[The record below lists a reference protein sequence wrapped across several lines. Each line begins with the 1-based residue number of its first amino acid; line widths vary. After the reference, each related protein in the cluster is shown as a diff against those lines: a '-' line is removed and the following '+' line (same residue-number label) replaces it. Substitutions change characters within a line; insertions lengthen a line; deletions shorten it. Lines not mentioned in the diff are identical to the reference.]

1 MKLTGAQIVI
11 ECLKEQ
17 EADTVFGFPG
27 GTILN
32 IYDEL
37 YKHSH
42 EIRHILTSHEQGAA
56 HSADGYARSTG
67 KVGVC
72 LATSGPGATNLV
84 TGIATAFLD
93 SSPVVAITCNVASN
107 LIGKD
112 SFQEV
117 DIWGVTLPITKHN
130 FMVRDIEELAPILRE
145 AFHIARSGRPGPVLV
160 DIPKDITAAE
170 TEYTPAIPRPAD
182 RVCASIPPSDMDQ
195 ALTLIRGAQ
204 RPFILVGGGAAQS
217 EADAE
222 VRQFARLVD
231 APVACSLMGIGTFPG
246 DDPLYTG
253 MIGMHGSKA
262 SNISINRCDLLIV
275 MGARMSDRV
284 VGRTDTFARG
294 ATILHIDIDPAEIN
308 KNISTDHYLVGDIK
322 GVLTQLNDRLEPQDH
337 KAWIEEV
344 NELKVK
350 YAPEV
355 GDGLTGQ
362 YVIEKLYEITGGDAL
377 ICTEVGQHQM
387 WAAQHYRFKSSR
399 QLITSGG
406 LGTMGFGMGAAIGTK
421 LANPDRTVINVAG
434 DGCFRMN
441 FNELITAVKYNV
453 PIVVVLINNGS
464 LGMVRQWQTLFYGKR
479 YSQTDLP
486 ETIDYVKLC
495 EALGLV
501 GYDLDDR
508 ADTEKVLKQALASGR
523 PAVVNCNINIDH
535 KVFPMVPPGK
545 SINELIV
552 D

>member
-17 EADTVFGFPG
+17 KVDTVFGFPG

-42 EIRHILTSHEQGAA
+42 EIRHILTCHEQGAA
-56 HSADGYARSTG
+56 HAADGYARSTG

-93 SSPVVAITCNVASN
+93 SSPVVAITCNVASH

-130 FMVRDIEELAPILRE
+130 FLVRSIEDLAPTLRE
-145 AFHIARSGRPGPVLV
+145 AFHIARSGRPGPVLI
-160 DIPKDITAAE
+160 DIPKDITADM
-170 TEYTPAIPRPAD
+170 TDYTPEAPKTKTTSSARLRPRD
-182 RVCASIPPSDMDQ
+182 LSR
-195 ALTLIRGAQ
+195 ALKLLQDAQ
-204 RPFILVGGGAAQS
+204 RPFILVGGGATQS
-217 EADAE
+217 GADE
-222 VRQFARLVD
+222 VVREFVRKVD
-231 APVACSLMGIGTFPG
+231 APVACSLMGIGTFPTS
-246 DDPLYTG
+246 DPLYTG

-275 MGARMSDRV
+275 IGARMSDRV

-294 ATILHIDIDPAEIN
+294 ANILHIDIDPAEIN
-308 KNISTDHYLVGDIK
+308 KNISTNHFLVGDIK
-322 GVLTQLNDRLEPQDH
+322 EVLTRLN
-337 KAWIEEV
+337 EELSDLKHEDWVATV
-344 NELKVK
+344 NALKVK
-350 YAPEV
+350 YAEGT

-362 YVIEKLYEITGGDAL
+362 YIIEKLSELTGGDAI

-387 WAAQHYRFKSSR
+387 WAAQHYAFTSSR

-406 LGTMGFGMGAAIGTK
+406 LGTMGFGMGAALGTK
-421 LANPDRTVINVAG
+421 LANPGRLVINVAG

-441 FNELITAVKYNV
+441 FNELITAVKYDI
-453 PIVVVLINNGS
+453 PILVVLINNGS
-464 LGMVRQWQTLFYGKR
+464 LGMVRQWQTLFYDHR
-479 YSQTDLP
+479 YSQTDLS

-495 EALGLV
+495 EALGAV
-501 GYDLDDR
+501 GFNLNEK
-508 ADTEKVLKQALASGR
+508 ADAEEVLTKALATGR
-523 PAVVNCNINIDH
+523 PTVVNCTINIDH

-545 SINELIV
+545 SIHELIV